1 MARPLRL
8 EFEGALYHLTGRGN
22 RRERIFED
30 EKDCARFLEMLE
42 GSLGRFR
49 VLLHAFVLMGN
60 HYHLLAQTELP
71 NLGRWMHWLVTSYTV
86 YFNRRHKRVGHLFQG
101 RYKSIVV
108 EAEGYLL
115 PLSRYIHL
123 NPVRGTRLGQ
133 GGLTERRA
141 RLRAWRWSSYRGYA
155 GLSRPEGMVS
165 EELILGELGGPK
177 ATRRQRY
184 RRFVESGLVEPMTS
198 PLEEAKWQAILG
210 SENFQQAVRDRL
222 SGWKEKK
229 RREVKAVRQAGPVVP
244 AERIVTAVA
253 RAYDMTIQA
262 VREQRGRDQEA
273 KGVAMTLIW
282 DLCGYSLRE
291 IGTMFGGRDYAAVAQ
306 QVRRTRLRDQKKR
319 LKISVAKLKQ
329 ICQGI

>member
-1 MARPLRL
+1 VARPLRL
-8 EFEGALYHLTGRGN
+8 EFEGAQYHLTGRGN

-30 EKDCARFLEMLE
+30 ERDCARFLEMLE
-42 GSLGRFR
+42 RSLSRFR

-101 RYKSIVV
+101 RYNSIVV

-133 GGLTERRA
+133 GELTERRA

-155 GLSRPEGMVS
+155 GLSRTDGMVS
-165 EELILGELGGPK
+165 EELIFGELGGPK
-177 ATRRQRY
+177 ATCRQRY
-184 RRFVESGLVEPMTS
+184 RRFMESGLVEPMTS

-210 SENFQQAVRDRL
+210 SENFQQTVHDRL
-222 SGWKEKK
+222 SGWTEKK
-229 RREVKAVRQAGPVVP
+229 RREVKAVRQAGLVVP
-244 AERIVTAVA
+244 AERIVSAVA
-253 RAYDMTIQA
+253 RAHDMTIQG

-306 QVRRTRLRDQKKR
+306 QVRRTRLRDQEKR
-319 LKISVAKLKQ
+319 LRISVAELKQ